1 MIAPYD
7 KRRASDIPDTRLYAE
22 AFDPARPLATPA
34 GLRTDNPA
42 IAVALAAAAVALRT
56 NGFAFDSTRGEMLH
70 ALDDNTKIPLYG
82 DCDPEAYFHGGVSVA
97 RP

>member
-1 MIAPYD
+1 MPPYD

-42 IAVALAAAAVALRT
+42 IAQALAAAAVALKT
-56 NGFAFDSTRGEMLH
+56 NGFAFDSTRGEMLY

-82 DCDPEAYFHGGVSVA
+82 GCDSKVYFHGGVSVA
-97 RP
+97 RPR